1 MNITINLGRHTMTIA
16 EAIELLGITPLIVII
31 SGLLMAVV
39 GIALAVFLALWVYND
54 AKERT
59 TDPTLWTLIAVFV
72 PMPLGILLY
81 LFVGR
86 NKDGVSTGKYLA
98 PLIATVVL
106 FVVNLTVI
114 IGSTVHLIVLMSQNG
129 LL

>member
-31 SGLLMAVV
+31 SALVIAVV
-39 GIALAVFLALWVYND
+39 SIALAAFLALWVYHD
-54 AKERT
+54 AKERG
-59 TDPTLWTLIAVFV
+59 TDPTIWTILAVFA
-72 PMPLGILLY
+72 PIPLGILLY

-86 NKDGVSTGKYLA
+86 NKDGVSSGRYLT